1 MKPRRGDGLAVL
13 SRLKRFEMENVALE
27 MADVNRALSA
37 IEAERSALMAQ
48 LDDRGDPDAV
58 EATRVVSA
66 FIRNVSETIHHKEAE
81 ADRLR
86 AESAG
91 IHDRL
96 NDLFSEAKRIDT
108 IRQRRAEARA
118 QAAQEAE
125 AAAQAEGF
133 LAIWHED
140 NR

>member
-27 MADVNRALSA
+27 MAEVNRQLTK
-37 IEAERSALMAQ
+37 IENERQALMAQ

-58 EATRVVSA
+58 ESTRVVSA
-66 FIRNVSETIHHKEAE
+66 FIRNVSETIHRKEAE
-81 ADRLR
+81 ADKLR
-86 AESAG
+86 DNSAD

-96 NDLFSEAKRIDT
+96 NDLFAEAKRIDT
-108 IRQRRAEARA
+108 IRQRRAEARK
-118 QAAQEAE
+118 QAAEQAE
-125 AAAQAEGF
+125 AAAQEEGF
-133 LAIWHED
+133 LAIWLED